1 MEQDP
6 IIVTVAH
13 GLGKDQALARI
24 KAAVAEAQVT
34 QSAYFNVAEEN
45 WEDDCRLRFRV
56 NLLGLPC
63 TGQLVVGDKDATLEF
78 QLSWYL
84 AHIRDS
90 ARAYAQAAG
99 AKALAP

>member
-6 IIVTVAH
+6 IIVTVPH

-24 KAAVAEAQVT
+24 KAALAEARVAQA
-34 QSAYFNVAEEN
+34 AYFTVAEEN
-45 WEDDCRLRFRV
+45 WDDSRLRFRV

-99 AKALAP
+99 AKTLAP